1 MAIQETEAKFL
12 NINPDKIRGKLG
24 SIGAK
29 LLEPSISVRRV
40 ILETPEMR
48 AKDAFVRVRD
58 EGGRVTVVY
67 KQHAKLE
74 LGGAVEESFP
84 VDDSDFDE
92 AVKAVRATLG
102 NCSESYQETRRETWQ
117 LNKVVVTLDEWP
129 WLNPFVEV
137 EADTG
142 EAVKTA
148 AETMGFDW
156 QEAVF
161 GGINIVYQMQYPHL
175 DEKATIT
182 KLPVVRFS
190 DPLPEMLQG

>member
-1 MAIQETEAKFL
+1 MPTQETEAKFL
-12 NINPDKIRGKLG
+12 NVNLDGIRERLG

-29 LLEPSISVRRV
+29 LAEPSVPVRRA

-48 AKDAFVRVRD
+48 AKEAFVRIRD
-58 EGGRVTVVY
+58 EGGKVTVVY

-74 LGGAVEESFP
+74 LGGAVEILLPGDNINFER
-84 VDDSDFDE
+84 
-92 AVKAVRATLG
+92 AVEYHKAILDG
-102 NCSESYQETRRETWQ
+102 CSESYQETRRETWD
-117 LNKVVVTLDEWP
+117 LEGVMITLDEWP

-148 AETMGFDW
+148 AEQMGFSW

-175 DEKATIT
+175 DDRASIT